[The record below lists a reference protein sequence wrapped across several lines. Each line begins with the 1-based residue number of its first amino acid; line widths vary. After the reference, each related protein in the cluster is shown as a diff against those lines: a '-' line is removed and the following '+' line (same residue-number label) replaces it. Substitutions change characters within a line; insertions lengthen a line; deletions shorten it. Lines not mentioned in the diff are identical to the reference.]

1 MSRCSRSKRRRD
13 HLRLIVLDR
22 VHLESIRRMR
32 EDWRHGISLDP
43 SEPSWA
49 KGSGKVLQWD

>member
-1 MSRCSRSKRRRD
+1 MAAIKRRRD

-49 KGSGKVLQWD
+49 KGAGKVLRWD